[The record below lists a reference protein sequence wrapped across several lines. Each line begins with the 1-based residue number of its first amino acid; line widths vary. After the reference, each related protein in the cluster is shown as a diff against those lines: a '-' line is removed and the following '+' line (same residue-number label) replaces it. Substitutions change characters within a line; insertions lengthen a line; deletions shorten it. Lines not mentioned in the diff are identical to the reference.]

1 MKVSYN
7 EDLASHIGPEP
18 CAYNRKE
25 VREALAGGCAGQ
37 VLSRESR
44 LTSGCRRRQ
53 NVRKATYNISISREM
68 LWSRV
73 VVDPEHARKLFA
85 REAGGPVT
93 GLGGWPQ
100 GPRCE
105 SQGSTTAMNGSG
117 ESDRPIC
124 TEEAIEQKQV
134 RVPLAE
140 NVEGRGLT
148 KGNPIRQN
156 KYRTQQ
162 AERSCGYEL

>member
-1 MKVSYN
+1 MKVSYS
-7 EDLASHIGPEP
+7 EDVASHTGPGP
-18 CAYNRKE
+18 CAYSRKE
-25 VREALAGGCAGQ
+25 VREALAGGRAGQ
-37 VLSRESR
+37 VLSRER
-44 LTSGCRRRQ
+44 GYASGCRRRQ
-53 NVRKATYNISISREM
+53 RVRKATRNISISREM
-68 LWSRV
+68 LWPRV

-85 REAGGPVT
+85 REPGDPVT
-93 GLGGWPQ
+93 GPGGWHQ

-124 TEEAIEQKQV
+124 TAEAIEQERV

-162 AERSCGYEL
+162 PERSRSYEL

>member
-1 MKVSYN
+1 MKVSYS
-7 EDLASHIGPEP
+7 EDVASHTDPES
-18 CAYNRKE
+18 CVYLRKV
-25 VREALAGGCAGQ
+25 VREALAGELAGQ
-37 VLSRESR
+37 VLSRER
-44 LTSGCRRRQ
+44 GCTSGCRRRQ
-53 NVRKATYNISISREM
+53 LARKAIHNISILREM
-68 LWSRV
+68 LWPRV

-93 GLGGWPQ
+93 DLDGWPQ

-105 SQGSTTAMNGSG
+105 SQGSTTAVNGSG

-124 TEEAIEQKQV
+124 TVEAIEQRRV

-156 KYRTQQ
+156 KHRTQQ
-162 AERSCGYEL
+162 PERSCSNEL